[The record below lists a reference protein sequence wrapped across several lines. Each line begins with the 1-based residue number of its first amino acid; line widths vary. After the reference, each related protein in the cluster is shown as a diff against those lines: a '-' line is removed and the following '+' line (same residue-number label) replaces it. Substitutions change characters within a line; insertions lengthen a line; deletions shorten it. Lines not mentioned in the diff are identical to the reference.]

1 MDKTRFPGQS
11 WRLIL
16 CGTATPSSALSVMAA
31 ASKRS
36 LASAAP
42 SAEFSVDEDSIGYL
56 TRYAFRAFV
65 KSLAIEL
72 ERHGILP
79 GEWSVFRVLWKG
91 DDISQVE
98 LAQRMRVEKASLT
111 GVLNKMQ
118 RKGLIRKTP
127 DKIDRRKINITLTAK
142 GAGLKAPLL
151 PFAGKINTR
160 ATRGMSAAE
169 VDQLCNL
176 LARVIENLDGERR

>member
-1 MDKTRFPGQS
+1 MAVISR
-11 WRLIL
+11 RV
-16 CGTATPSSALSVMAA
+16 SAVSVAD
-31 ASKRS
+31 
-36 LASAAP
+36 
-42 SAEFSVDEDSIGYL
+42 VNGDEDSIGYL

-65 KSLAIEL
+65 KALAIEL
-72 ERHGILP
+72 EKHGILP

-111 GVLNKMQ
+111 SVLNKMQ

-127 DKIDRRKINITLTAK
+127 DKVDRRKINITLTAK
-142 GAGLKAPLL
+142 GASLKAPLL

-160 ATRGMSAAE
+160 ATRGMTGTE

-176 LARVIENLDGERR
+176 LARVIGNLDGERK